1 VIVLQA
7 LWILLNRARRA
18 LYRAGILRG
27 KKLHRPVISI
37 GNIAAGGAGKTPAAI
52 AVSRALAARGLRVAV
67 LTRGYG
73 RADKAYSGPVTSSDP
88 DKFGD
93 EPVLIRRSIIGE
105 VLVGSN
111 RYQNARGF
119 DCDVFVLDD
128 GFQHLRL
135 RRDYDLV
142 IDTPAKF
149 YREGRSALRDADAV
163 IPRQLRTL
171 VPEELRGKRVFAF
184 SGLADNE
191 QFFASLREAGLDVA
205 GTRSFPDHHR
215 YTAADVEALKRD
227 AKGLPLVT
235 SEKDKVK
242 IADPA
247 VLCVGAELVIPE
259 NVLEE
264 IVNAGRGGMSS
275 RASSEGPGRV
285 GQEAGAS
292 RPAHPGPSLDARD
305 DIPPHSAS
313 RKRRKHPLLQR
324 IEYTAYRFVARRV
337 AAMKEE
343 SLHRWGTRL
352 GALAG
357 RILRGRD
364 RLTMRNL
371 RFVYPERTER
381 ELRKIAG
388 DCWRHFGR
396 ELLLSIQTQNLSLEE
411 LAERCPFV
419 NVEVL
424 EEAIARGKG
433 TILISAHWGGWEI
446 AGLAVMSLLRNVRT
460 VARPLDNE
468 LLERE
473 LQQIRARTGAEV
485 VDRRKAARVLL
496 KGLAE
501 NAVVVLLPDQAVLPR
516 EGVPAPFLGHPA
528 WTTPAPAKMALRA
541 GSTIV
546 FAFCI
551 PDGLRHRLEFEEPIR
566 ADLLTEAERDPV
578 ELTKRI
584 NDIISRRIHARPD
597 LWLWMH
603 DRWKGLGEG

>member
-1 VIVLQA
+1 MRLLEL
-7 LWILLNRARRA
+7 LWMAVNRARRA

-37 GNIAAGGAGKTPAAI
+37 GGITAGGAGKTPAVI
-52 AVSRALAARGLRVAV
+52 TVCRVLAARGLRVAV

-73 RADKAYSGPVTSSDP
+73 RSDKSYSGPVTTSDP

-105 VLVGSN
+105 VLVGAN
-111 RYQNARGF
+111 RYENGRNF
-119 DCDVFVLDD
+119 DCDVYVLDD
-128 GFQHLRL
+128 GFQHLQL

-142 IDTPAKF
+142 IDAPARF
-149 YREGRSALRDADAV
+149 HREGRSALEDADAV
-163 IPRQLRTL
+163 IPRTLRTL
-171 VPEELRGKRVFAF
+171 VPEELHGKRVFAF
-184 SGLADNE
+184 AGLADNE
-191 QFFASLREAGLDVA
+191 QFFASLHDVGLDVA

-227 AKGLPLVT
+227 AEGLPLVT

-247 VLCVGAELVIPE
+247 VISVGAELVIPE
-259 NVLEE
+259 DVLEE
-264 IVNAGRGGMSS
+264 VVKVATHTEKRKK
-275 RASSEGPGRV
+275 
-285 GQEAGAS
+285 
-292 RPAHPGPSLDARD
+292 
-305 DIPPHSAS
+305 S
-313 RKRRKHPLLQR
+313 RKNPLLQR
-324 IEYTAYRFVARRV
+324 IEYFAYRFVARRV
-337 AAMKEE
+337 TAMPEE
-343 SLHRWGTRL
+343 ALHRWGTRL
-352 GALAG
+352 GALG
-357 RILRGRD
+357 GKVLRGRD
-364 RLTMRNL
+364 RLMMRNL
-371 RFVYPERTER
+371 RSVYPDRPER
-381 ELRKIAG
+381 ELRKIA
-388 DCWRHFGR
+388 DECWRHFGR
-396 ELLLSIQTQNLSLEE
+396 EALISIQTQNLSLDQI
-411 LAERCPFV
+411 AERCPFV
-419 NVEVL
+419 NEHIL

-433 TILISAHWGGWEI
+433 TIIVSAHWGGWEVG
-446 AGLAVMSLLRNVRT
+446 GLAIMSLVRNVRT

-501 NAVVVLLPDQAVLPR
+501 NGVLILLVDQAVLPR
-516 EGVPAPFLGHPA
+516 EGVLVPFLGRPA

-551 PDGLRHRLEFEEPIR
+551 PDGLRHRFEFQESIH
-566 ADLLTEAERDPV
+566 ADLLSEAERDPV

-584 NDIISRRIHARPD
+584 NEIISRRIHARPD

-603 DRWKGLGEG
+603 DRWKGTGEGGVKHGV

>member
-1 VIVLQA
+1 MA
-7 LWILLNRARRA
+7 LNRVRRA

-27 KKLHRPVISI
+27 KKLHRPVISVGGI
-37 GNIAAGGAGKTPAAI
+37 TAGGAGKTPGTI

-73 RADKAYSGPVTSSDP
+73 RGDKSYSGPVTTSDP

-111 RYQNARGF
+111 RYDNGRNF
-119 DCDVFVLDD
+119 DCDVYVLDD
-128 GFQHLRL
+128 GFQHLQL

-142 IDTPAKF
+142 IDAPARF
-149 YREGRSALRDADAV
+149 HREGRSALKDADAV

-191 QFFASLREAGLDVA
+191 QFFTSLREAGLDVA

-215 YTAADVEALKRD
+215 YTAADVDALKRD
-227 AKGLPLVT
+227 ANGLPLVT

-247 VLCVGAELVIPE
+247 IAAVGAELVIPE
-259 NVLEE
+259 DVLEE
-264 IVNAGRGGMSS
+264 IIKVAGHTPR
-275 RASSEGPGRV
+275 
-285 GQEAGAS
+285 
-292 RPAHPGPSLDARD
+292 
-305 DIPPHSAS
+305 
-313 RKRRKHPLLQR
+313 RKRRKNPLLQR
-324 IEYTAYRFVARRV
+324 VEYVAYRFVARRV
-337 AAMKEE
+337 TAMSEE
-343 SLHRWGTRL
+343 SVHRWGTRL
-352 GALAG
+352 GVLG
-357 RILRGRD
+357 GKVLRGRD
-364 RLTMRNL
+364 RLMMRNL
-371 RFVYPERTER
+371 RSVYPESPEP
-381 ELRKIAG
+381 ELRKIAD

-396 ELLLSIQTQNLSLEE
+396 EVLIGIQTQNLSLDE
-411 LAERCPFV
+411 LAERCPFA
-419 NVEVL
+419 NEEIL
-424 EEAIARGKG
+424 DEAIARGKG
-433 TILISAHWGGWEI
+433 TILISAHWGGWEV
-446 AGLAVMSLLRNVRT
+446 AGQAIMSKVRNVRT

-501 NAVVVLLPDQAVLPR
+501 NGVLVLLPDQAVLPR
-516 EGVPAPFLGHPA
+516 EGVLVPFLGRPA

-541 GSTIV
+541 GASIV

-566 ADLLTEAERDPV
+566 ADLLTEGERDPV

-584 NDIISRRIHARPD
+584 NDVIGRRILARPD

-603 DRWKGLGEG
+603 DRWKGTGKGDVTHGV